1 MPDPGPRVL
10 LGVSGSV
17 AAFKA
22 GHIVTELRRRGAD
35 VRVALTPG
43 ALHFVT
49 AELFQALSGHAVA
62 TSVWE
67 DRAQAGPDDG
77 MQHLSLGAWA
87 QVIVVAPASAN
98 ALARLAAGLADDAV
112 TSAVLASDAPLLL
125 APAMEARMWRNP
137 ATQANVATLRSRGAT
152 VVGPEV
158 GRLASGH
165 EDEGR
170 MAEPE
175 AIVAAVLEQSR
186 R

>member
-1 MPDPGPRVL
+1 MPDGVHVL

-22 GHIVTELRRRGAD
+22 GHIVTGLRTHGAE
-35 VRVALTPG
+35 VRVAMTPG

-49 AELFQALSGHAVA
+49 PELFRALSGHPVA
-62 TSVWE
+62 TSIWG
-67 DRAQAGPDDG
+67 DGPGTGPEDG

-87 QVIVVAPASAN
+87 TVVVVAPASAN
-98 ALARLAAGLADDAV
+98 VMARLAHGFADDPL
-112 TSAVLASDAPLLL
+112 TSAALATAAPLVI

-137 ATQANVATLRSRGAT
+137 ATQANADTLRGRGA
-152 VVGPEV
+152 VFIGPEV

-170 MAEPE
+170 MAEPD
-175 AIVAAVLEQSR
+175 AIVAAALQHSR